1 MLIEKI
7 KPNFVFEDERGCIT
21 QLIREGY
28 KQVNFI
34 TSKKGVKRGGHYHK
48 SNEELFY
55 IISGKMTLI
64 AKKGNK
70 EEVYRFEKGD
80 MFNVLPNVFHSFE
93 FEADTLLISMYSLGV
108 ELPDGTK
115 DIFVK

>member
-7 KPNFVFEDERGCIT
+7 KPNFVFEDERGCLT

-34 TSKKGVKRGGHYHK
+34 TSKRGVKRGGHYHK
-48 SNEELFY
+48 NNEELFY

-64 AKKGNK
+64 AKQGNK
-70 EEVYRFEKGD
+70 EEIYHFKKGD
-80 MFNVLPNVFHSFE
+80 MFKVLPNVAHSFE
-93 FEADTLLISMYSLGV
+93 FEANTLLISLYSLGV
-108 ELPDGTK
+108 ELPGGAK
-115 DIFVK
+115 DIFVR